1 MEDAM
6 FKQLWLCAAL
16 IAFATGSLSAQ
27 EQDLVLRK
35 AEVPGADFDIV
46 FVMSKS
52 KPPATIGLRAL
63 DNPLVV
69 HPIGDEPAFAADSE
83 VEKMFRGVGS
93 SQYNP
98 DPRIS
103 RGAKGQSALV
113 WCQRLRLP
121 KSAPTG
127 SSK

>member
-1 MEDAM
+1 M

-69 HPIGDEPAFAADSE
+69 HPIGDELAFAADSE

-93 SQYNP
+93 SQYPIHAFRVERKDSQPWSGVN
-98 DPRIS
+98 
-103 RGAKGQSALV
+103 V
-113 WCQRLRLP
+113 YVVP

>member
-69 HPIGDEPAFAADSE
+69 HPIGDELAFAADSE

-93 SQYNP
+93 SQYPIHAFRVERKDSQPWSGVN
-98 DPRIS
+98 
-103 RGAKGQSALV
+103 V
-113 WCQRLRLP
+113 YVVP